1 MLLAACGVSL
11 VLLAV
16 TKAYAIDEFQYSHAA
31 WLVAQGQVPY
41 KDFFEFHFPLP
52 YQVLALPLT
61 VLPSSPLVIGC
72 LRIAMLGV
80 TGLLFLSI
88 RRMLQPFA
96 TWVCVSTLG
105 LALTSRT
112 LAGFLVEVRPDLFA
126 IAFFFAS
133 VALLSGNASSR
144 RAFWSGLGFGLG
156 VWSSQK
162 AVIYGVVFAVGL
174 LIDLAR
180 RRRGTPWVA
189 FPLAW
194 LGGVAT
200 VAGLVACYL
209 TATGSWNEWF
219 DCAVRWA
226 AWHERHYPRFSW
238 ATYLLP
244 TLREAPHLVVL
255 ALVGVL
261 AELRE
266 RPKLPRLM
274 LLAWPA
280 ALASYFVAKA
290 PFAYAL
296 LPFLLIT
303 CVLAGRG
310 AAWAIARLRS
320 RLARFGI
327 LAFVLGALTVC
338 AWVVPRQHQN
348 NQSQREL
355 LAALGRLTSV
365 NDPVYD
371 GAGAATARPHVGFRY
386 YTNALIREREAA
398 TLTADVSKAIVE
410 SGCTAMI
417 RDLRYPGLP
426 KDLRL
431 LLETHFQPYSADLWL
446 WGQHIDTRANFLA
459 VRSAVY
465 FVGPSA
471 AFRRV
476 RVDGVPLKA
485 DTVGLARGTHLVE
498 VDGDPIDLL
507 WLPRNGE
514 RYVPKRGLPPTFSI
528 LF

>member
-1 MLLAACGVSL
+1 MLLAVCAASL
-11 VLLAV
+11 ALLAL

-61 VLPSSPLVIGC
+61 VLPSTPLVIGC
-72 LRIAMLGV
+72 LRVAMLGV

-88 RRMLQPFA
+88 RRILQPLP

-133 VALLSGNASSR
+133 VALLSGNTSSR
-144 RAFWSGLGFGLG
+144 RAFWSGLAFGLAI
-156 VWSSQK
+156 WSSQK
-162 AVIYGVVFAVGL
+162 AVLYGVVFAVGFL
-174 LIDLAR
+174 VDLAR
-180 RRRGTPWVA
+180 RRRGAPWVA

-219 DCAVRWA
+219 DCTVRWA
-226 AWHERHYPRFSW
+226 AWHERHYPRFSR

-266 RPKLPRLM
+266 PPKLPRLL

-280 ALASYFVAKA
+280 ALASYLVAKA

-320 RLARFGI
+320 RVTRFGM
-327 LAFVLGALTVC
+327 LAFALGALTVC

-348 NQSQREL
+348 NQGQQEL

-398 TLTADVSKAIVE
+398 TLTADVSKAIVD

-426 KDLRL
+426 KALRQ
-431 LLETHFQPYSADLWL
+431 LLETYFQPYGADLWL
-446 WGQHIDTRANFLA
+446 WGQRISGKADFLA
-459 VRSAVY
+459 VRSDSY
-465 FVGPSA
+465 FVSPGSA
-471 AFRRV
+471 WPRV
-476 RVDGVPLKA
+476 RIDGVPMRA
-485 DTVGLARGTHLVE
+485 ETIEFTRGWHAVE
-498 VDGDPIDLL
+498 VVGAPVDLL
-507 WLPRNGE
+507 WLPHNGE
-514 RYVPKRGLPPTFSI
+514 RYVPKRGLPPAFSV